1 MISDRVKRNI
11 SAICIVIGTVCVI
24 SRVWEVI
31 ISPKSG
37 SAWFELSGSILILF
51 ICIDSYIN
59 YRRRIKKRATDF
71 TGSAAHQYPIYSQYG
86 TAIKRDCVDGLEADA
101 AGTVDGVEE

>member
-11 SAICIVIGTVCVI
+11 SAICIIIGILCVI
-24 SRVWEVI
+24 SRAWEVI
-31 ISPKSG
+31 MSPKSG

-59 YRRRIKKRATDF
+59 YRRRIKKE
-71 TGSAAHQYPIYSQYG
+71 SH
-86 TAIKRDCVDGLEADA
+86 
-101 AGTVDGVEE
+101 

>member
-11 SAICIVIGTVCVI
+11 SAICIVIGTVFVI

-71 TGSAAHQYPIYSQYG
+71 YRVSGSSISHIFTIRYSY
-86 TAIKRDCVDGLEADA
+86 
-101 AGTVDGVEE
+101 

>member
-31 ISPKSG
+31 ISPFVLT
-37 SAWFELSGSILILF
+37 ATSITDAAL
-51 ICIDSYIN
+51 
-59 YRRRIKKRATDF
+59 KKRATDF
-71 TGSAAHQYPIYSQYG
+71 YRVSGSSISHIFTIRYSY
-86 TAIKRDCVDGLEADA
+86 
-101 AGTVDGVEE
+101 